1 MPLLILYLL
10 KLFISLGVVWL
21 FYHLVLRRLTFYNAN
36 RWYLLGFSLLAF
48 FVPFINITPVV
59 NDDAGSAAILQF
71 IPAVQT
77 YSIGLEEA
85 TYCPAPL
92 WSASWNKWDWM
103 LLVIGT
109 GALLLML
116 RFLIRC
122 FSFLRLRSRATLI
135 SAEGLKIYHVDDAI
149 IPFSFGNSIFINSQQ
164 HTEVELQEI
173 IRHEFIHVKQRHTI
187 DILWAELLCMLNWY
201 NPVAWLLKN
210 AIRQNLEFIAD
221 HQVLENGID
230 KKQYQYLLL
239 KVIGNNQFSIAQKFN
254 FSSLKKRIAMMNKTK
269 SARVHLLRFLFL
281 LPVLA
286 VILISFRD
294 QFGNSPAVQ
303 PPIYTDTVPLV
314 KTPNSKGYIIN
325 VLGDKGHCTVEI
337 KDRNGKLVEKLLLTD
352 WNEKEKIY
360 EEKYGEIPPPP
371 PPEPPTPPV
380 PPIPPVPVELPG
392 NVKSINVNN
401 NKAKVMLKD
410 GKSEQYDLNNEKQK
424 ETFEKKYGPVL
435 PPPPPPPVKPA
446 IANEDHDI
454 NLSSISSEYEITNK
468 TATLKL
474 KNGTIEKYDLTNP
487 EERFTFEKK
496 YGKIIS
502 TQATTCI
509 DLATVAAISS
519 PSGTTV
525 IAPISPS
532 LATTISGDVVAVAPA
547 SAKLSTTVKP
557 KVAVSPAA
565 PLTTNL
571 AVLAD
576 DYGYTIT
583 GKEDILVTITK
594 YTSKQQLEEFK
605 QQMKAK
611 GIDLNFDKTEYN
623 AKGILVAIKGT
634 MQSKDNQSNFSATD
648 FNKLFLA
655 MIRKGDRTYFKVST
669 TNSKEV
675 VKANNGNQNNNAGPV
690 KTAPGKQ
697 EIKPVFN
704 TNLDF
709 TMGKKKD
716 GC

>member
-1 MPLLILYLL
+1 MPLLIPYLL

-21 FYHLVLRRLTFYNAN
+21 FYQLVLRRLTFYNAN
-36 RWYLLGFSLLAF
+36 RWYLLGFSFLAF

-59 NDDAGSAAILQF
+59 NNDAGSVTIMQF

-92 WSASWNKWDWM
+92 WSASWNKWDWI
-103 LLVIGT
+103 LLLIGI
-109 GALLLML
+109 GVLLLML

-164 HTEVELQEI
+164 HTEAELQEI

-201 NPVAWLLKN
+201 NPVAWVLKN

-221 HQVLENGID
+221 HQVLENGVD

-254 FSSLKKRIAMMNKTK
+254 FSSLKKRIAMMNKTR

-303 PPIYTDTVPLV
+303 PPTYTDTVPLV

-325 VLGDKGHCTVEI
+325 ILGDKGHCMVEI

-371 PPEPPTPPV
+371 PPEPPTPPT
-380 PPIPPVPVELPG
+380 PPAPVELPG

-401 NKAKVMLKD
+401 NKAKIILKD

-424 ETFEKKYGPVL
+424 EAFEKKYGPIL
-435 PPPPPPPVKPA
+435 PPPPPPPAKPV
-446 IANEDHDI
+446 IANEDQDI
-454 NLSSISSEYEITNK
+454 NLSNISSEYEITNK
-468 TATLKL
+468 MASLKL

-487 EERFTFEKK
+487 EERSTFEKK

-502 TQATTCI
+502 TNPAI
-509 DLATVAAISS
+509 SVDLATVAAISS
-519 PSGTTV
+519 TSGRTV
-525 IAPISPS
+525 VAPVSVD
-532 LATTISGDVVAVAPA
+532 LATTISADVVAPAPV

-571 AVLAD
+571 AVVAD
-576 DYGYTIT
+576 DYSYTIT

-634 MQSKDNQSNFSATD
+634 MQSKDSQSNFSATD

-655 MIRKGDRTYFKVST
+655 MIRKGERTYFKVST
-669 TNSKEV
+669 TNNKEV
-675 VKANNGNQNNNAGPV
+675 VKTNNGNQNNNTEPA
-690 KTAPGKQ
+690 KTATGKQ
-697 EIKPVFN
+697 EVKPVFDF
-704 TNLDF
+704 NLNLG
-709 TMGKKKD
+709 TEKKKD